1 MTDSNLCIKN
11 EIISFIEAYKKCD
24 RYQKKI
30 ALEIEEL
37 IKSKTCFFCL
47 DEKQC
52 WNYRGSE
59 FKGDGKGEFYIKKCP
74 QCLTIHRDNLWI
86 KDCISTIDLVGPFGI
101 QLFRHDANAGS
112 DKFEAL
118 KNYVIEKNPELVK
131 PEFTRSSVHHNHI
144 IEKTYELEVEVGKI
158 IETCKPFIESY
169 MGNPMSML
177 KMLNNIKVSISG
189 VNRESNKNEILC
201 EEINTNEFMYI
212 VMKNHSTEKEKSRFG
227 IYKYK
232 KCYLDIKL
240 DIYKMNTLNN
250 SAHHLCS
257 KIINEAAGN
266 NIIEIIDLLD
276 KIAQTKTKQQ
286 ETI

>member
-1 MTDSNLCIKN
+1 MTDFNLCIKN
-11 EIISFIEAYKKCD
+11 EIISFIEAYKKGD
-24 RYQKKI
+24 IYEKNI
-30 ALEIEEL
+30 GLTIEEL

-131 PEFTRSSVHHNHI
+131 PEFTRSIVHHNHI
-144 IEKTYELEVEVGKI
+144 IEKTYKLEVEVGKI

-169 MGNPMSML
+169 MGNPMSVL

-227 IYKYK
+227 IYKYN
-232 KCYLDIKL
+232 KCYLDIQIN
-240 DIYKMNTLNN
+240 IYKMNTLND

-266 NIIEIIDLLD
+266 NISDIIDLLD
-276 KIAQTKTKQQ
+276 KMND
-286 ETI
+286 

>member
-11 EIISFIEAYKKCD
+11 EIISFIEAYKKGD
-24 RYQKKI
+24 IYEKNI
-30 ALEIEEL
+30 ALTIEEL

-74 QCLTIHRDNLWI
+74 QCLTIHRENLWI

-118 KNYVIEKNPELVK
+118 KNYVIRKNPKLVK
-131 PEFTRSSVHHNHI
+131 PEFTRSSVHHSHI

-158 IETCKPFIESY
+158 IEKCKPFIEFY
-169 MGNPMSML
+169 MGNPMSVLEML
-177 KMLNNIKVSISG
+177 DNIKVSISG
-189 VNRESNKNEILC
+189 VNRESNKTEILC

-212 VMKNHSTEKEKSRFG
+212 VMENNSIEKEKSRLFG
-227 IYKYK
+227 IYKYN
-232 KCYLDIKL
+232 KCYLDIKI

-266 NIIEIIDLLD
+266 NIIDIINLLD
-276 KIAQTKTKQQ
+276 KINN
-286 ETI
+286 